1 MVEYPEIDKYSALDS
16 PMHRFDPRAKIVAFI
31 ILIFAVVLLPTLKLA
46 FVGLIGS
53 ILFLIASKL
62 PHRFALQHIKWV
74 SLFIVPFVIIMPF
87 TVPGTEIFSFHGL
100 TMTYE
105 GLEYGILVAVRAL
118 SAVILV
124 LPMIATTRFDIT
136 IKALDRLKIPNML
149 VQMFMFTYRY
159 LFVFVVEFQRTW
171 RAMVARGFQLKTS
184 AYAMKM
190 MGNALGMLFVRSYE
204 RGDRVYQAL
213 RSRGYTGSPR
223 TLVEFKMHASDY
235 IWAILIIGFAVSLY
249 VIHFVGVN

>member
-1 MVEYPEIDKYSALDS
+1 MVNYPEIDKYSALDS

-31 ILIFAVVLLPTLKLA
+31 FLIFAVVLVPNLKLA
-46 FVGLIGS
+46 FIALIGA

-62 PHRFALQHIKWV
+62 PLRFALQHIKWV
-74 SLFIVPFVIIMPF
+74 FLFVVPFVIIMPF
-87 TVPGTEIFSFHGL
+87 TVSGTELFSFYGL

-105 GLEYGILVAVRAL
+105 GLEYGILVAVRAI

-136 IKALDRLKIPNML
+136 IKALGELKMPNML

-159 LFVFVVEFQRTW
+159 IFVFVVEFQRTW
-171 RAMVARGFQLKTS
+171 RAMAARGFQLKTNL
-184 AYAMKM
+184 YALKTI
-190 MGNALGMLFVRSYE
+190 GRALGMLFVRSYE

-213 RSRGYTGSPR
+213 RARGYTAKPK
-223 TLVEFKMHASDY
+223 TLVEFKMRTSDY
-235 IWAILIIGFAVSLY
+235 VWSVVVIGFAVSLLI
-249 VIHFVGVN
+249 VSFA